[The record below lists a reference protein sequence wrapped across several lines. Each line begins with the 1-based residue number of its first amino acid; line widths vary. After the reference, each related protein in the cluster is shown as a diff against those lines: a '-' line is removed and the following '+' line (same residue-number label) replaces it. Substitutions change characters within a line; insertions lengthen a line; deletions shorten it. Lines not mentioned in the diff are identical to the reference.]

1 MWDTTSSTY
10 TPQSK
15 RGIMTELDIRPIAG
29 LLGAEVRG
37 LDVDSIDDGVAA
49 QLQKALADHLVLAMP
64 GLSPSLEGLRDV
76 GSLFGTVDPVPY
88 LEPVDPAVAEVISLD
103 SQSQVKADLW
113 HTDATFL
120 EQPPAIAL
128 LHMVRCPPHGGDTMF
143 IDSHA
148 VYDSLS
154 PVMQEF
160 LAALTCIHDDAR
172 GDKKAEHPVV
182 RAHPDSGRPALFVN
196 KQFSRRI
203 PQLSRPESQMLLS
216 YLFRWQEQVRFSM
229 RWRWSPGDVV
239 MWDERVTLHI
249 MVNDTDGRREL
260 RRASVLGER
269 PVAHAP
275 DRIGEPFGLSKT
287 ASSGFYG
294 IGSYEF

>member
-1 MWDTTSSTY
+1 MS
-10 TPQSK
+10 
-15 RGIMTELDIRPIAG
+15 ELDIRPVAG
-29 LLGAEVRG
+29 MGAEVHG
-37 LDVDSIDDGVAA
+37 LDLDAIDEGVAS
-49 QLQKALADHLVLAMP
+49 QLTKALGDHLMLALP
-64 GLSPSLEGLRDV
+64 GLDPSLRGLRDIA
-76 GSLFGTVDPVPY
+76 SLFGTVDPVPY
-88 LEPVDPAVAEVISLD
+88 LDSVDPDIPEVISLD
-103 SQSQVKADLW
+103 SMYQVKADLW

-128 LHMVRCPPHGGDTMF
+128 LHMVDCPSHGGDTMF
-143 IDSHA
+143 IDGHA

-154 PVMQEF
+154 PAMQGF
-160 LAALTCIHDDAR
+160 LAGLTCIHDDAR
-172 GDKKAEHPVV
+172 GDKSAEHPVV
-182 RAHPDSGRPALFVN
+182 RTHPDTGRPALFVN

-216 YLFRWQEQVRFSM
+216 YLFRWQEQVQFSA

-249 MVNDTDGRREL
+249 MVNDTEGRREL
-260 RRASVLGER
+260 RRVSVLGDR
-269 PVAHAP
+269 PAAHAP
-275 DRIGEPFGLSKT
+275 GAIGEPFGLPKT

>member
-1 MWDTTSSTY
+1 
-10 TPQSK
+10 
-15 RGIMTELDIRPIAG
+15 MTELDIRPIAG
-29 LLGAEVRG
+29 MGAEVHG
-37 LDVDSIDDGVAA
+37 LDVDAIDEGVAA
-49 QLQKALADHLVLAMP
+49 QLTKALADHLVLALP
-64 GLSPSLEGLRDV
+64 GLDPSLRGLRDI
-76 GSLFGTVDPVPY
+76 GALFGTVDPVPY
-88 LEPVDPAVAEVISLD
+88 LDSVDPDVPEVISLD
-103 SQSQVKADLW
+103 SMYQVKADLW

-128 LHMVRCPPHGGDTMF
+128 LHMVQCPPHGGDTMF
-143 IDSHA
+143 IDCHA

-154 PVMQEF
+154 PAMQTF
-160 LAALTCIHDDAR
+160 LAGLTCIHDDAR

-182 RAHPDSGRPALFVN
+182 RTHPDTGRPALFVN

-216 YLFRWQEQVRFSM
+216 YLYRWQEQVQFSA

-239 MWDERVTLHI
+239 MWDERTTLHA
-249 MVNDTDGRREL
+249 MVNDTEGRREL
-260 RRASVLGER
+260 RRASVLGDR
-269 PVAHAP
+269 PQAYAP
-275 DRIGEPFGLSKT
+275 DSIGEPFGLPKT

>member
-64 GLSPSLEGLRDV
+64 GLSPSLEGLRDL

>member
-1 MWDTTSSTY
+1 MPY
-10 TPQSK
+10 
-15 RGIMTELDIRPIAG
+15 LD
-29 LLGAEVRG
+29 
-37 LDVDSIDDGVAA
+37 S
-49 QLQKALADHLVLAMP
+49 
-64 GLSPSLEGLRDV
+64 
-76 GSLFGTVDPVPY
+76 VDPDIP
-88 LEPVDPAVAEVISLD
+88 EVISLD
-103 SQSQVKADLW
+103 SMYQVKADLW

-128 LHMVRCPPHGGDTMF
+128 LHMVDCPSHGGDTMF
-143 IDSHA
+143 IDGHA

-154 PVMQEF
+154 PAMQGF
-160 LAALTCIHDDAR
+160 LAGLTCIHDDAR
-172 GDKKAEHPVV
+172 GDKSAEHPVV
-182 RAHPDSGRPALFVN
+182 RTHPDTGRPALFVN

-216 YLFRWQEQVRFSM
+216 YLFRWQEQVQFSA

-249 MVNDTDGRREL
+249 MVNDTEGRREL
-260 RRASVLGER
+260 RRVSVLGDR
-269 PVAHAP
+269 PAAHAP
-275 DRIGEPFGLSKT
+275 GAIGEPFGLPKT

>member
-1 MWDTTSSTY
+1 
-10 TPQSK
+10 
-15 RGIMTELDIRPIAG
+15 MTELDIRPIAG

>member
-1 MWDTTSSTY
+1 MV
-10 TPQSK
+10 
-15 RGIMTELDIRPIAG
+15 ELDIRPIAG
-29 LLGAEVRG
+29 LLGAEVHG
-37 LDVDSIDDGVAA
+37 LDAESIDEGVAA
-49 QLQKALADHLVLAMP
+49 QLQKALTDHLVLTMP
-64 GLSPSLEGLRDV
+64 GLSPSLAGLRDI
-76 GSLFGTVDPVPY
+76 GNLFGTVDPVPY
-88 LEPVDPAVAEVISLD
+88 LDSIDPDVPEVISLD
-103 SQSQVKADLW
+103 SMYQVKADLW

-128 LHMVRCPPHGGDTMF
+128 LHMVQCPPHGGDTMF
-143 IDSHA
+143 IDCHA
-148 VYDSLS
+148 VYESLS
-154 PVMQEF
+154 PAMQEF
-160 LAALTCIHDDAR
+160 LAGLTCIHDDAR

-182 RAHPDSGRPALFVN
+182 RTHPDTGRPALFVN

-216 YLFRWQEQVRFSM
+216 YLFRWQEQVQFSV

-260 RRASVLGER
+260 RRASVLGDR
-269 PVAHAP
+269 PVAYLP
-275 DRIGEPFGLSKT
+275 DRVGEPFGLPKT

>member
-1 MWDTTSSTY
+1 MA
-10 TPQSK
+10 
-15 RGIMTELDIRPIAG
+15 ELDIRPIAG
-29 LLGAEVRG
+29 LLGAEVHG
-37 LDVDSIDDGVAA
+37 LDAESIDEGVAA
-49 QLQKALADHLVLAMP
+49 QLQKALSDHLVLALP
-64 GLSPSLEGLRDV
+64 GLNPSLRGLRDI
-76 GSLFGTVDPVPY
+76 GALFGTVDPVPY
-88 LEPVDPAVAEVISLD
+88 LDSVDPDVPEVISLD
-103 SQSQVKADLW
+103 NLYQVKADLW

-128 LHMVRCPPHGGDTMF
+128 LHMVQCPPHGGDTMF
-143 IDSHA
+143 IDCHA

-154 PVMQEF
+154 PAMQEF
-160 LAALTCIHDDAR
+160 LAGLTCIHDDAR

-182 RAHPDSGRPALFVN
+182 RTHPDTGRPALFVN

-216 YLFRWQEQVRFSM
+216 YLFRWQEQVQFSA

-239 MWDERVTLHI
+239 MWDERATLHI

-260 RRASVLGER
+260 RRASVLGDR
-269 PVAHAP
+269 PVAHTP
-275 DRIGEPFGLSKT
+275 DRIGDSFGLPKT

>member
-1 MWDTTSSTY
+1 MGNGQ
-10 TPQSK
+10 PH
-15 RGIMTELDIRPIAG
+15 ELDVRPIAG
-29 LLGAEVRG
+29 LLGAEVHG
-37 LDVDSIDDGVAA
+37 LDADSIDEQTAA
-49 QLQKALADHLVLAMP
+49 QLQRALAEHLVLALP
-64 GLSPSLEGLRDV
+64 GLDPSLAGLRDI
-76 GSLFGTVDPVPY
+76 GAQFGTVDPVPY
-88 LEPVDPAVAEVISLD
+88 LDSVDPDVPEVISLD
-103 SQSQVKADLW
+103 NLYQVKADVW

-128 LHMVRCPPHGGDTMF
+128 LHMVQCPPHGGDTMF
-143 IDSHA
+143 IDCHA

-154 PVMQEF
+154 PAMQEF
-160 LAALTCIHDDAR
+160 LAGLTCLHDDAR

-182 RAHPDSGRPALFVN
+182 RTHPDSGRPALFVN

-216 YLFRWQEQVRFSM
+216 YLFRWQEQVQFST

-249 MVNDTDGRREL
+249 MVNDTEGRREL
-260 RRASVLGER
+260 RRASVLGDR
-269 PVAHAP
+269 PVAHTP
-275 DRIGEPFGLSKT
+275 DRIGEPFGLPKS

>member
-1 MWDTTSSTY
+1 MPY
-10 TPQSK
+10 
-15 RGIMTELDIRPIAG
+15 LD
-29 LLGAEVRG
+29 
-37 LDVDSIDDGVAA
+37 S
-49 QLQKALADHLVLAMP
+49 
-64 GLSPSLEGLRDV
+64 
-76 GSLFGTVDPVPY
+76 VDPDIP
-88 LEPVDPAVAEVISLD
+88 EVISLD

-216 YLFRWQEQVRFSM
+216 YLFRWQEQVQFSA

-249 MVNDTDGRREL
+249 MVNDTEGRREL
-260 RRASVLGER
+260 RRVSVLGDR
-269 PVAHAP
+269 PAAHAP
-275 DRIGEPFGLSKT
+275 GAIGEPFGLPKT